1 MSAFFEIT
9 LLVLLVVFAAGSAAA
24 KNILASLIIYMP
36 YSIVMACTL
45 FTLRSPD
52 LAITKASVDV
62 GITLILF
69 FLTLNKVHAI
79 PLHTKKIS
87 IVEENT
93 VRRLH
98 GVADWFRGD
107 VTGEEILHRKKRVKK
122 EVTIGRAGKINI
134 NMNAMRKLGR
144 FTAVAAFLGVVAVML
159 VMCAHLPGFG
169 VAQNPANN
177 AVSARYIEKSVE
189 ETGSLNV
196 VTAVIFNYRALD
208 TFAEA
213 TILFTTTIAVVY
225 LLKAEKTEGDETR
238 YEREKF
244 E

>member
-98 GVADWFRGD
+98 GVADWFRG
-107 VTGEEILHRKKRVKK
+107 TSRAKRLHRKKRVKK

-225 LLKAEKTEGDETR
+225 LLKAEKTQGDETR